1 MLKQKL
7 AVAAG
12 IVGLGALLAIPSLA
26 APKAK
31 PAAKPANEWP

>member
-12 IVGLGALLAIPSLA
+12 IVGLGALAHGTPVTGS
-26 APKAK
+26 AK
-31 PAAKPANEWP
+31 SQSGTCG